1 MAISTTVGKVTELTL
16 INPVKPGHAA
26 ALREFLSH
34 IDPLTIRPLE
44 TIHFARWVL
53 FDDDTRLL
61 FTSNF
66 DGSLHDY
73 LQDFVQVMP
82 DGMDGIWQ
90 HCEEYP
96 ERGLRA
102 QEAGPLYANPT
113 FIVSMFVLVL
123 TAVVVMTVL
132 FREGFSPDMQAFV
145 IGNVIGGG
153 FMGVLGYWIG
163 TTRSSTKRGDSSIR
177 SPDQISTR
185 PWRSIAAQPAKRS
198 TRTFA
203 E

>member
-16 INPVKPGHAA
+16 INPVKAGHAA
-26 ALREFLSH
+26 ALREFLSR
-34 IDPLTIRPLE
+34 INPLTIRPLE

-96 ERGLRA
+96 ERGCRDFEAFKAWVQRYQLPTTLWYAAYPAGSVKDVIKALDVYSKVLRFERDISDPPA
-102 QEAGPLYANPT
+102 
-113 FIVSMFVLVL
+113 S
-123 TAVVVMTVL
+123 TV
-132 FREGFSPDMQAFV
+132 GQV
-145 IGNVIGGG
+145 
-153 FMGVLGYWIG
+153 
-163 TTRSSTKRGDSSIR
+163 
-177 SPDQISTR
+177 
-185 PWRSIAAQPAKRS
+185 
-198 TRTFA
+198 
-203 E
+203 